1 MFPPGSHAEGAGG
14 KWGEG
19 NMLRYLTAG
28 ESHGPSLTTIVEGM
42 PANLPLSPK
51 DIDVELSRR
60 QMGYGRGGRMK
71 IEQDRVSITAGVRH
85 GVTLGSPITLTITN
99 RDFTNWQETMGIEVE
114 VKVQDTRPPV
124 TRPRPGHADL
134 AGAIKYGHRDIR
146 NVLERSSAR
155 ETTARVAVGAVC
167 KRLLR
172 EFGISVLSHVVEI
185 GGVRASRGDATPE
198 QIQALAEASPVRC
211 VDREAAEAMVARID
225 EARRRKTTLGGI
237 FEIIV
242 EGVPV
247 GLGSYVQW
255 DRKLDGRLARAL
267 MSIQAIKG
275 VEVGLGFTVA
285 GRFGFEAHDEIFYDP
300 ERQGPHGLK
309 FYRKTNYAG
318 GLEGGVTNGEPIL
331 LRAAMKPLSTQ
342 YAPLRSVDLETKEP
356 FEATVER
363 SDVCAVPAAGVIG
376 EGVVAFEVAN
386 ALREKFGGDSLE
398 EMKRN
403 FDTYARYVRER

>member
-1 MFPPGSHAEGAGG
+1 
-14 KWGEG
+14 
-19 NMLRYLTAG
+19 MLRYLTAG

-42 PANLPLSPK
+42 PAHLPLSPK

-185 GGVRASRGDATPE
+185 GGVRASRSDATPE
-198 QIQALAEASPVRC
+198 QIQVLAEASPVRC

>member
-1 MFPPGSHAEGAGG
+1 
-14 KWGEG
+14 
-19 NMLRYLTAG
+19 MLRYLTAG

-42 PANLPLSPK
+42 PAHLPLSPK

-185 GGVRASRGDATPE
+185 GGVRARRGDATPE

>member
-1 MFPPGSHAEGAGG
+1 
-14 KWGEG
+14 
-19 NMLRYLTAG
+19 MLRYLTAG

-185 GGVRASRGDATPE
+185 GGVRASRSDATPE
-198 QIQALAEASPVRC
+198 HIQVLAEASPVRC